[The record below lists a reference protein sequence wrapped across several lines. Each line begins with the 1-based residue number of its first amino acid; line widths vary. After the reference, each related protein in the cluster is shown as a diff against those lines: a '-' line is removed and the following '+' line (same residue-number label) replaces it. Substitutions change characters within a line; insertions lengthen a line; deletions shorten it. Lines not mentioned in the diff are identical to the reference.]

1 MTSTNPYCGPAE
13 SVNGRSGRRGAAPGI
28 RPFRVQT
35 GSRKIVKPWN
45 HRGSVFGDQKIGKI
59 QLTVELAGHPF

>member
-1 MTSTNPYCGPAE
+1 M
-13 SVNGRSGRRGAAPGI
+13 NGRSGRRGAAPGI
-28 RPFRVQT
+28 RPFRAQI